1 MTSKTHVALG
11 LLAGLI
17 ALKYNPTA
25 DIYITVSGACIGS
38 LIPDLDTKKSLPY
51 QLVSPF
57 AWVVDKLTKHR
68 GFTHKVLPVI
78 FISIYFLTYRYF
90 WLMFGIGAFTH
101 LIIDVVTRKF
111 NVTLNSRGEK
121 TIYVTLWCMNIVMIV
136 VLSGIIEKSIEVWN
150 FLSR

>member
-1 MTSKTHVALG
+1 MTSRTHIALG

-17 ALKYNPTA
+17 TQKYNASA

-68 GFTHKVLPVI
+68 GFTHKGLPLA
-78 FISIYFLTYRYF
+78 FIGIYFLTHRYF
-90 WLMFGIGAFTH
+90 WLMFGIGALTH
-101 LIIDVVTRKF
+101 FLIDIVTRKL
-111 NVTLNSRGEK
+111 NVKCNSRGEK
-121 TIYVTLWCMNIVMIV
+121 TIYVTLWCMNIVMMV
-136 VLSGIIEKSIEVWN
+136 VLSGIVEKSIEVWK